1 MSALTTRRLAIGAAA
16 LFTLA
21 CNGGDAIVAVPATVD
36 GVYALSTINGT
47 ALPVTLVDTINGV
60 QAQFTFMAPTMFT
73 LKTDKTYLVVATI
86 RFVFG
91 SINEIQTD
99 SGSGTYSIVGQ
110 QVSFVQAGATAF
122 TGTWN
127 GSNMLTIAQEGDVF
141 VFKK

>member
-36 GVYALSTINGT
+36 GVYALSTLNGM
-47 ALPVTLVDTINGV
+47 ALPATLVDTIDGV
-60 QAQFTFMAPTMFT
+60 QNRVTFMSPTTFT
-73 LKTDKTYLVVATI
+73 LKPDKTYRVVLTL
-86 RFVFG
+86 RFVIG
-91 SINEIQTD
+91 STTETLTD
-99 SGSGTYSIVGQ
+99 SSAGTYSLTGQ
-110 QVSFVQAGATAF
+110 QVSFSESGAPVF

-127 GSNMLTIAQEGDVF
+127 GSNMLTIAQEGNLF

>member
-99 SGSGTYSIVGQ
+99 SGSGTYSIAGQ
-110 QVSFVQAGATAF
+110 QVSFAEPGATVF

-127 GSNMLTIAQEGDVF
+127 GSNLLTIAQEGNVF

>member
-1 MSALTTRRLAIGAAA
+1 MSASSTRRLAIGAAA

-21 CNGGDAIVAVPATVD
+21 CKGGDAIVAVPATVD

-110 QVSFVQAGATAF
+110 QVSFVQDGATAF

-127 GSNMLTIAQEGDVF
+127 GSNLLTIAQEGDVF